1 MEKISERMQWIR
13 ELIQA
18 EEQFDQ
24 AGVVDFSVGL
34 DPQRLM
40 AQESLQFLSQ
50 MKAQFIDCAATFN
63 DMKST
68 ALGRI
73 KIYGIARTVADFML
87 FRNGY
92 KMIFSLKEP
101 GLVSIRFNFVGA
113 QYIPS
118 AIPSINTSSAA
129 QTLNEEV
136 ILQAKTGPF
145 GEIQWTHNG
154 QVINLNSLVKYHMAL
169 FIRESR
175 AA

>member
-1 MEKISERMQWIR
+1 MEKISERIQWIR

-24 AGVVDFSVGL
+24 AGVVDFSAGL
-34 DPQRLM
+34 DPQRIL
-40 AQESLQFLSQ
+40 AQESLQFLATIKS
-50 MKAQFIDCAATFN
+50 QFIDCAAAFN

-87 FRNGY
+87 FRSGY

-101 GLVSIRFNFVGA
+101 GLISIRFNFVGA

-118 AIPSINTSSAA
+118 QIPSINTSVAA

-136 ILQAKTGPF
+136 LIQAKMGAF

-154 QVINLNSLVKYHMAL
+154 QPVNINSLVKYHMAL

-175 AA
+175 SA